1 MLRRFTAKRYRQLD
15 VDDLELGRLNLFVG
29 PNNSGKSNFI
39 RAIRFLKHL
48 FFPRYDDNAFLSALN
63 TRGRGDLLDRDAPAP
78 ADIHL
83 AWTLSPT
90 PDADTLTYELAF
102 KIDPR
107 AVFPEGCYITK
118 ETLRRTSSSGK
129 PSSIFERSPDS
140 PQVASFL
147 VGDERMPWNVSPQ
160 ETVLRSVA
168 PTANLAVA
176 ACREIKSYCAD
187 LHSYECGQINPRAVA
202 DARRNVLAK
211 SLDPAG
217 VELANILRHLDQN
230 EGLDEYTRLLGQMIP
245 DLRRV
250 KPADLG
256 EQYVGVKLR
265 IGDGRELK
273 LSEMSDGTIKAMILA
288 LLVSTPEHMSLLAID
303 EPELNLH
310 PAWQHILGKW
320 LVDCRS
326 ADQLIISTHSP
337 ELLDAF
343 TEAFREGIATLFV
356 FDWPRRGVHRVE
368 PRQLDSFFQEGWD
381 LGDLYRVG
389 EPKLGG
395 WPWSTS
401 TPPSPP
407 PPPRSTRSASS
418 HPPSTRSHETTPF
431 EGVWVRAPAGGA

>member
-1 MLRRFTAKRYRQLD
+1 MLERFTAKRYRQLD
-15 VDDLELGRLNLFVG
+15 VENLELGRLNLFVG

-48 FFPRYDDNAFLSALN
+48 FFPRHDDNAFLSALN
-63 TRGRGDLLDRDAPAP
+63 TRGRGDLLDRDAPVP
-78 ADIHL
+78 ADIDL

-90 PDADTLTYELAF
+90 PGAGALTYELTF
-102 KIDPR
+102 KVDSR
-107 AVFPEGCYITK
+107 AVFPDGCYITK
-118 ETLRRTSSSGK
+118 EALRRTPSSGK

-147 VGDERMPWNVSPQ
+147 VGKERMPWNVSPQ

-168 PTANLAVA
+168 PTADLAVA
-176 ACREIKSYCAD
+176 ACREIKSYCAE

-202 DARRNVLAK
+202 DGARRNVLAK
-211 SLDPAG
+211 SLDAAG

-245 DLRRV
+245 DLRTV
-250 KPADLG
+250 KPVDIG
-256 EQYVGVKLR
+256 DEQVGVRLR
-265 IGDGRELK
+265 IGDGRPLK

-288 LLVSTPEHMSLLAID
+288 LLVSTPVHMSLLALD

-320 LVDCRS
+320 LVECRS

-337 ELLDAF
+337 ELLDVF
-343 TEAFREGIATLFV
+343 THAFREKEAELFV
-356 FDWPRRGVHRVE
+356 FGGPRHGVRRVTPE
-368 PRQLDSFFQEGWD
+368 ELDTFFQEGWE

-395 WPWSTS
+395 WPW
-401 TPPSPP
+401 
-407 PPPRSTRSASS
+407 
-418 HPPSTRSHETTPF
+418 
-431 EGVWVRAPAGGA
+431 